1 VVDRIFGRTAG
12 SAAVVQQ
19 RFGAHRP
26 DRRVDPTIAARSGE
40 AVVERDLDL
49 RLVRSFVAL
58 ASELHFGRA
67 ASRLFV
73 AQQTLSADIARLE
86 ALVGVPLF
94 VRTSRHVELT
104 AAGRRI
110 QERAGQLLFQAGL
123 LVREARG
130 EPQPLRVAA
139 TNDAVDILPR
149 ILERLLVLQPAGEIE
164 CGLVP
169 GPGQIRRVYDRRL
182 DVAVV
187 GLLRQPPGLR
197 AELLRLDSALVVV
210 GPDHP
215 LAVGDGPVQLRRLA
229 EHPVHLP
236 PATDAPE
243 VIAFVRALEAR
254 TGVHLTP
261 TRSRSMASG
270 PWTAL
275 VRSGGV
281 GLAFS
286 SVTLPPGDWVTRPLT
301 EPTPLFPWW
310 LLWHADDESERTR
323 WFLTAARQAREKL
336 AWLRP
341 ATAGQPWL
349 PDGVAAWLWGIQT
362 APEG

>member
-1 VVDRIFGRTAG
+1 
-12 SAAVVQQ
+12 
-19 RFGAHRP
+19 
-26 DRRVDPTIAARSGE
+26 
-40 AVVERDLDL
+40 VERDLDL

-58 ASELHFGRA
+58 SAELHFGRA
-67 ASRLFV
+67 ASRLFM

-86 ALVGVPLF
+86 AQVGVPLF

-110 QERAGQLLFQAGL
+110 QERAALLLSEAGL

-139 TNDAVDILPR
+139 ANDAVDILPR
-149 ILERLLVLQPAGEIE
+149 ILERLLVLRPAAEVE

-187 GLLRQPPGLR
+187 GLLTQPPGLR

-210 GPDHP
+210 RPDHP
-215 LAVGDGPVQLRRLA
+215 LAVGDGPVPVRRLA
-229 EHPVHLP
+229 EYPVHLP
-236 PATDAPE
+236 PAADAPE
-243 VIAFVRALEAR
+243 VASFVGALEAR

-270 PWTAL
+270 PWMAL

-281 GLAFS
+281 GLTFS
-286 SVTLPPGDWVTRPLT
+286 SVALPPGDWVARPLT

-310 LLWHADDESERTR
+310 LLWHADEESEQLR
-323 WFLTAARQAREKL
+323 WFLTAARQAREQL

-341 ATAGQPWL
+341 RTVGEPWL
-349 PDGVAAWLWGIQT
+349 PDGVAAWLWRVQ
-362 APEG
+362 AASLP

>member
-1 VVDRIFGRTAG
+1 
-12 SAAVVQQ
+12 
-19 RFGAHRP
+19 
-26 DRRVDPTIAARSGE
+26 
-40 AVVERDLDL
+40 VERDLDL

-58 ASELHFGRA
+58 SSELHFGRA

-86 ALVGVPLF
+86 AQVGVPLF
-94 VRTSRHVELT
+94 VRTSRRVELT

-110 QERAGQLLFQAGL
+110 QERAVLLLSEAGL

-130 EPQPLRVAA
+130 QPQPLRVAA
-139 TNDAVDILPR
+139 ANDAVDILPR
-149 ILERLLVLQPAGEIE
+149 ILERLLALQPAVEVE
-164 CGLVP
+164 CGLVS

-210 GPDHP
+210 RPDHP
-215 LAVGDGPVQLRRLA
+215 LAAGDGPVPVGRLA

-243 VIAFVRALEAR
+243 VASFVRELEAR
-254 TGVHLTP
+254 AGVHLTP

-270 PWTAL
+270 AWMAL
-275 VRSGGV
+275 VQSGGV

-286 SVTLPPGDWVTRPLT
+286 SVSLPPGDWVTRPLT

-310 LLWHADDESERTR
+310 LLWHGEDESKRSR
-323 WFLTAARQAREKL
+323 WFLTAARQAREEL
-336 AWLRP
+336 GWLRP
-341 ATAGQPWL
+341 ATVGEPWL
-349 PDGVAAWLWGIQT
+349 PDGVAARLWRVQS
-362 APEG
+362 PRVV